1 MDKIKN
7 LNSYQKVL
15 LIIMLAMALIFAPIY
30 HKTVSKVGYEYRDEV
45 LVQSVE
51 NGNTVYSGKIKGEQA
66 CFTVSEDKKVSFEYG
81 DKSYGPYTMTQDP
94 TAVPE
99 DEELSERMSG
109 VEIREGEEILFRG
122 GILDL
127 GDTYWMY
134 NEDGTLDTIGIFYVS
149 NGVERDENGNEID
162 RMEPSAYTIYELMNE
177 PELEHKGEWIV
188 WFAAVLVCI
197 FNGVSILFADELF
210 RWNLAF
216 QIRNVDKAEPSDW
229 EIAGRY
235 IGWTILAI
243 MALIIFVAGLK
254 QNVF

>member
-7 LNSYQKVL
+7 LNHYQKALL
-15 LIIMLAMALIFAPIY
+15 LIMLVMALIFAPIY
-30 HKTVSKVGYEYRDEV
+30 HKTVSKIGYEYRDEV

-51 NGNTVYSGKIKGEQA
+51 NGNTVYSGKIDGEQA
-66 CFTVSEDKKVSFEYG
+66 QCTVTEDGVVSFEHG
-81 DKSYGPYTMTQDP
+81 DKSYGPYTMIQDP
-94 TAVPE
+94 TAIPE

-162 RMEPSAYTIYELMNE
+162 RMEPSAYTIYELMNG
-177 PELEHKGEWIV
+177 PELTHRGEGIA
-188 WFAAVLVCI
+188 WFGAVLVCI
-197 FNGVSILFADELF
+197 FNVISILYADELF
-210 RWNLAF
+210 HWNLAF

-235 IGWTILAI
+235 IGWTFLAI
-243 MALIIFVAGLK
+243 MALIAFIMGL
-254 QNVF
+254 Q